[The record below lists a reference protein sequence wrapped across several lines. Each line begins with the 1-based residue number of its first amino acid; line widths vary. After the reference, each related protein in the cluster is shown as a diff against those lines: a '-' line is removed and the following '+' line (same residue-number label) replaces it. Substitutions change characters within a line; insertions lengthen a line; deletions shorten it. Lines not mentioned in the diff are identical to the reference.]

1 MWKRVR
7 VKYPLFLSDF
17 DESWSFSTDLK
28 KKTNTKFNQNMFS
41 RSRVFTCGRT
51 ERRTD
56 MTKLVVAFRNFA
68 NAPKNYNIN
77 LLLSLCD
84 KSS

>member
-28 KKTNTKFNQNMFS
+28 KNKYQ
-41 RSRVFTCGRT
+41 
-51 ERRTD
+51 
-56 MTKLVVAFRNFA
+56 
-68 NAPKNYNIN
+68 I
-77 LLLSLCD
+77 
-84 KSS
+84 